1 MAGLLVDWRPIKT
14 NRNFRYV
21 VMGQFVSLLG
31 SNLTM
36 VAIPYQVYRET
47 HSSLWVGLASLIQLP
62 FLIAGSLIGG
72 AYGYRFEKRR
82 LLVGGGVIC
91 GLVDAAL
98 AINAAQRGS
107 HLFVL
112 IAFAA
117 LLAASTGFTGP
128 IRSAAI
134 PKILG
139 PDDLIAGYSINQV
152 SMNTALVVGPTL
164 GGFVLASFPLS
175 ACYLGDAVSFFW
187 TAAMTLFIAPLPP
200 SNDVIPS
207 KLWQSIRDGFSYV
220 KDHAIATTVWYADL
234 NAMVFGMPRALF
246 PAMALTV
253 YHGGS
258 RTLGF
263 LYSAIGIGAVITA
276 LFTGWIQRV
285 EQRGRAVILSI
296 AVFGAAM
303 VGLGAVHILWFGVI
317 MLAIA
322 GGMDVISTVLRN
334 TILQLAITDE
344 FRGRLSAIQM
354 AVVTGGPR
362 LGDIESGGVAAFTST
377 EFSVIS
383 GGLAFIVGIFYLA
396 FRQKAFWNARS
407 LTSNEG

>member
-1 MAGLLVDWRPIKT
+1 
-14 NRNFRYV
+14 
-21 VMGQFVSLLG
+21 
-31 SNLTM
+31 
-36 VAIPYQVYRET
+36 
-47 HSSLWVGLASLIQLP
+47 
-62 FLIAGSLIGG
+62 
-72 AYGYRFEKRR
+72 
-82 LLVGGGVIC
+82 
-91 GLVDAAL
+91 
-98 AINAAQRGS
+98 
-107 HLFVL
+107 
-112 IAFAA
+112 
-117 LLAASTGFTGP
+117 
-128 IRSAAI
+128 
-134 PKILG
+134 
-139 PDDLIAGYSINQV
+139 
-152 SMNTALVVGPTL
+152 MNTALVVGPTL

-220 KDHAIATTVWYADL
+220 KDHAIAKTVWYADL

-317 MLAIA
+317 MLA
-322 GGMDVISTVLRN
+322 S
-334 TILQLAITDE
+334 
-344 FRGRLSAIQM
+344 
-354 AVVTGGPR
+354 P
-362 LGDIESGGVAAFTST
+362 VAWT
-377 EFSVIS
+377 
-383 GGLAFIVGIFYLA
+383 
-396 FRQKAFWNARS
+396 
-407 LTSNEG
+407 